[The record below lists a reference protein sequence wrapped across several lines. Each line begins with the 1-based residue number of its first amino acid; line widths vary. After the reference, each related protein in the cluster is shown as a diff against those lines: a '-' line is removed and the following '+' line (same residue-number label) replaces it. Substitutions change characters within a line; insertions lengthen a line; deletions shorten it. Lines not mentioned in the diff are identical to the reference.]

1 MKKNISETM
10 KEAKQEKPI
19 ADAKGCGEIPVEEKA
34 KAPSDSTCPGEELPD
49 NEIEGVAGGISIIIP
64 N

>member
-1 MKKNISETM
+1 MKKDMSETM

-19 ADAKGCGEIPVEEKA
+19 VAAKGCGEKPAEEQA
-34 KAPSDSTCPGEELPD
+34 KAPSDNTCPEEELSD
-49 NEIEGVAGGISIIIP
+49 DEIEGVAGGISIIIP